1 MSTSPLNATEVATFL
16 QDNPEFFQEH
26 ADLFAN
32 LKVPHPHAASAISL
46 GERQILTLRAKA
58 KDLEWQLSSLVYNA
72 SGNERIARTLTDWCA
87 HMLAED
93 DAARLPDAIVDG
105 LRSLFDLPAVTL
117 RLWNLPRLPEGPYT
131 LAPDAELLAYARTL
145 SKPYCGPLQGQLPA
159 AWLDE
164 PPASLAIVPLGADQG
179 AEPFGLLVIA
189 SSEADRFTPDMGTTF
204 LETLG
209 RLASAALGR
218 LAHAPARQDG

>member
-1 MSTSPLNATEVATFL
+1 MNSSPLNAADVAAFL
-16 QDNPEFFQEH
+16 QQNPGFFQEH

-32 LKVPHPHAASAISL
+32 LKVPHPHAAHAISL

-58 KDLEWQLSSLVYNA
+58 KDLEWQLSNLVFNA
-72 SGNERIARTLTDWCA
+72 SGNERISRTLTDWCA

-93 DAARLPDAIVDG
+93 DAARLPEAIVEG

-117 RLWNLPRLPEGPYT
+117 RLWNLPRLPEGPYA

-145 SKPYCGPLQGQLPA
+145 SKPYCGPLQGQPPA

-164 PPASLAIVPLGADQG
+164 PPASLAIVPLSAGEG

-189 SSEADRFTPDMGTTF
+189 SDDAARFTADMGTTF

-218 LAHAPARQDG
+218 LAHAPANQA

>member
-1 MSTSPLNATEVATFL
+1 MSSSSLNAADVAAFL
-16 QDNPEFFQEH
+16 QHHPDFFQEH

-32 LKVPHPHAASAISL
+32 LKVPHPHAANAISL

-58 KDLEWQLSSLVYNA
+58 KDLEWQLSSLVHNA
-72 SGNERIARTLTDWCA
+72 SGNERISRTLTDWCA

-93 DAARLPDAIVDG
+93 DAERLPAAIIEG
-105 LRSLFDLPAVTL
+105 LQSLFDLPAVTL
-117 RLWNLPRLPEGPYT
+117 RLWNLPRLPEGPCT
-131 LAPDAELLAYARTL
+131 LDPDAGLLAYARAL
-145 SKPYCGPLQGQLPA
+145 STPYCGPLQGQPPA

-164 PPASLAIVPLGADQG
+164 PPASLAIIPLGAGQG
-179 AEPFGLLVIA
+179 AAPFGLLVIA
-189 SSEADRFTPDMGTTF
+189 SDEPTRFTPDMGTTF

-218 LAHAPARQDG
+218 LAQARQDA